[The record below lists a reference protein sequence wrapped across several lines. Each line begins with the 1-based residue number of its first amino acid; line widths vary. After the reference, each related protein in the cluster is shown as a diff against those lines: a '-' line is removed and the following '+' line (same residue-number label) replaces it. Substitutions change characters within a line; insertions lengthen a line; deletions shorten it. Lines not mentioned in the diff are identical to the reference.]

1 MRIRVIFGRLLY
13 ELIGKHLPAST
24 SFFKIGQKSFR
35 RMCGKLILKKCG
47 KKVNIEKGA
56 IFSSSC
62 ELGDYSGI
70 GINAYVSGAII
81 GNHVM
86 MGPNCCIYSFNH
98 RHDRIDIPMDSQGAE
113 EEKVVIIGDDVW
125 IGSNVVILPGVKI
138 GKGSII
144 GAGTIVTKDVPEYS
158 VFCGNP
164 GRVVKSRNANNN

>member
-1 MRIRVIFGRLLY
+1 MKFRVLFGKLLY

-24 SFFKIGQKSFR
+24 SPIKIGQKSFR
-35 RMCGKLILKKCG
+35 RMCGKLILKRCG

-56 IFSSSC
+56 VFSSKC
-62 ELGDYSGI
+62 ELGDFSGI

-98 RHDRIDIPMDSQGAE
+98 RHDRIDVTMDVQGAE
-113 EEKVVIIGDDVW
+113 EERIVRIDDDVW
-125 IGSNVVILPGVKI
+125 IGSNVIILPGVKI

-144 GAGTIVTKDVPEYS
+144 GAGTVVTKDVPEYS

-164 GRVVKSRNANNN
+164 GKVVKNRK